1 VADFPVNPAAAN
13 RAAWVNAIAR
23 ALAAFLRAIARAAVA
38 LWHEVTGF
46 FFAIF
51 ALIGAGG
58 IVREYGLYRAGK
70 TGPTPLAVAVV
81 FTLVF
86 AYFAATSFWRARRKQ
101 P

>member
-1 VADFPVNPAAAN
+1 MAEVPITAAAAN
-13 RAAWVNAIAR
+13 RAAWVTAIAR
-23 ALAAFLRAIARAAVA
+23 ALAAFLRAIARAAVG

-58 IVREYGLYRAGK
+58 TVREYGLYRAGK
-70 TGPTPLAVAVV
+70 IGLAPLAAAIV

-86 AYFAATSFWRARRKQ
+86 AYFAATSFWRARRTS
-101 P
+101 